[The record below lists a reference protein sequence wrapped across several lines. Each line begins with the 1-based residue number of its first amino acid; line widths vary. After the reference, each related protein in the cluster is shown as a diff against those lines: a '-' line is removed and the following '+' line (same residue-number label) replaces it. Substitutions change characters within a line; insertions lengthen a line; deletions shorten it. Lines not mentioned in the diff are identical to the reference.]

1 MTGLSVFF
9 HATISRIGAQ
19 SGNSVVQLG
28 AAMRGRGFV
37 LLLAG
42 ALAMWPYIAHPQN
55 SSPDYPDRP
64 ITLVVP
70 YASGGG
76 NDVLAR
82 AVAEHMSKSLG
93 QALIIENR
101 GGAGGSVGTR
111 LVAKAAPDG
120 YTLGLG
126 GTGTLAI
133 DPTLYPNAG
142 YDPRKDFAPV
152 GLIATGPLIILVNQS
167 VAAQSVQ
174 ELIALAKAQP
184 GQLNYASAG
193 VGSGIHLGTVLF
205 AEAAGIQI
213 THVPYKGTGP
223 ALTDL
228 LGGHVQI
235 YFSSLPPAI
244 GLVKEGRLRALGL
257 TGLKRSA
264 SFPDV
269 PTVAEQG
276 LPGFEA
282 VLHYGIVAP
291 AGTPRPII
299 DKLNA
304 ALRSALRDPKVNGH
318 IANEGAEPLPTSPEE
333 YAADIDREETK
344 WSALVKK
351 TGAQEK

>member
-1 MTGLSVFF
+1 
-9 HATISRIGAQ
+9 
-19 SGNSVVQLG
+19 
-28 AAMRGRGFV
+28 MRGRAFIQ
-37 LLLAG
+37 LLAG
-42 ALAMWPYIAHPQN
+42 VLATWPLIAHPQS

-64 ITLVVP
+64 ITLIVP

-76 NDVLAR
+76 NDAMAR
-82 AVAEHMSKSLG
+82 SVAEHMSKSLG
-93 QALIIENR
+93 QAMVIENR

-111 LVAKAAPDG
+111 QVAKATPDG

-133 DPTLYPNAG
+133 DPTLYPNVG
-142 YDPRKDFAPV
+142 YDPRKDFAPI
-152 GLIATGPLIILVNQS
+152 GLIATSPLIILVNQS
-167 VAAQSVQ
+167 VPARNVQ
-174 ELIALAKAQP
+174 ELIALAKAEP
-184 GQLNYASAG
+184 GKLNYASAG
-193 VGSGIHLGTVLF
+193 PGSGIHLGTVLF
-205 AEAAGIQI
+205 AETAGIDL
-213 THVPYKGTGP
+213 THIPYKGSGP

-235 YFSSLPPAI
+235 YFSSLPPAV
-244 GLVKEGRLRALGL
+244 GLVKEGKLHALGV

-291 AGTPRPII
+291 AGTPRAIV

-304 ALRSALRDPKVNGH
+304 ALRAALADPKVRGH
-318 IANEGAEPLPTSPEE
+318 LATEGAEPLPMSPDE
-333 YAADIDREETK
+333 YAADIDREETR
-344 WSALVKK
+344 WAALVRKSNSQAK
-351 TGAQEK
+351 

>member
-1 MTGLSVFF
+1 MQRREFF
-9 HATISRIGAQ
+9 TLLGGAITWPVTQTSKARAQIG
-19 SGNSVVQLG
+19 
-28 AAMRGRGFV
+28 
-37 LLLAG
+37 
-42 ALAMWPYIAHPQN
+42 
-55 SSPDYPDRP
+55 YPDRP
-64 ITLVVP
+64 ITLIVP
-70 YASGGG
+70 YAPGGG
-76 NDVLAR
+76 NDVVAR
-82 AVAEHMSKSLG
+82 AVADPMSKSLG
-93 QALIIENR
+93 QPIVVEHR

-111 LVAKAAPDG
+111 QVAKAAPDG

-133 DPTLYPNAG
+133 DPTLYPNVG
-142 YDPRKDFAPV
+142 YDPRRDFSPV
-152 GLIATGPLIILVNQS
+152 GLIATSPLIVLVNQS
-167 VAAQSVQ
+167 VPARNVQ
-174 ELIALAKAQP
+174 ELIALARAQP
-184 GQLNYASAG
+184 GKLNYASAG
-193 VGSGIHLGTVLF
+193 IGSGIHLGTVLF
-205 AEAAGIQI
+205 AETAGIAL
-213 THVPYKGTGP
+213 THIPYKGSGP

-244 GLVKEGRLRALGL
+244 GLVKDGKLRALGV

-299 DKLNA
+299 DKLSA
-304 ALRSALRDPKVNGH
+304 ALREALGDSKVHNH
-318 IANEGAEPLPTSPEE
+318 IATEGAEPLPMTPDE

-351 TGAQEK
+351 SGASAK

>member
-1 MTGLSVFF
+1 MRRREFIALLGGGALWPFS
-9 HATISRIGAQ
+9 ARAQ
-19 SGNSVVQLG
+19 SPVSG
-28 AAMRGRGFV
+28 
-37 LLLAG
+37 
-42 ALAMWPYIAHPQN
+42 
-55 SSPDYPDRP
+55 YPTHP
-64 ITLVVP
+64 ITLIVP
-70 YASGGG
+70 YAPGGG
-76 NDVLAR
+76 NDVVAR
-82 AVAEHMSKSLG
+82 AITEPMGKVLG
-93 QALIIENR
+93 QPIVIENR

-111 LVAKAAPDG
+111 AVAKAAPDG

-133 DPTLYPNAG
+133 DPTLYPNVG

-152 GLIATGPLIILVNQS
+152 GLIATSPLIVVVNES
-167 VAAQSVQ
+167 VPAHNVQ

-184 GQLNYASAG
+184 GKLNYASAG
-193 VGSGIHLGTVLF
+193 TGSGIHLGTVLF
-205 AEAAGIQI
+205 AETAGIDL
-213 THVPYKGTGP
+213 THIPYKGSGP

-228 LGGHVQI
+228 LGGHVQV
-235 YFSSLPPAI
+235 YFSSLPPAV
-244 GLVKEGRLRALGL
+244 GLVKEGKLRALGV
-257 TGLKRSA
+257 TSLKRSA

-304 ALRSALRDPKVNGH
+304 ALRAALADRTVYDH
-318 IANEGAEPLPTSPEE
+318 IATEGAEPVPTTPDE
-333 YAADIDREETK
+333 YAADIDREENK

-351 TGAQEK
+351 SGATAK

>member
-1 MTGLSVFF
+1 
-9 HATISRIGAQ
+9 
-19 SGNSVVQLG
+19 
-28 AAMRGRGFV
+28 MRRREFV
-37 LLLAG
+37 LLFAG
-42 ALAMWPYIAHPQN
+42 AMATRPFAVRAQN
-55 SSPDYPDRP
+55 SLASYPDHP
-64 ITLVVP
+64 ITLIVP
-70 YASGGG
+70 YAPGGG

-82 AVAEHMSKSLG
+82 AVAEPMGKWLG
-93 QALIIENR
+93 QPLVIENR

-111 LVAKAAPDG
+111 QVAMAAPDG

-142 YDPRKDFAPV
+142 YDPRRDFAPV
-152 GLIATGPLIILVNQS
+152 GLIATSPLIVLVNNQS
-167 VAAQSVQ
+167 IPVHNVQ

-184 GQLNYASAG
+184 GKLNYASAG

-205 AEAAGIQI
+205 AEAAGIEI
-213 THVPYKGTGP
+213 THVPYKGSGP

-235 YFSSLPPAI
+235 YFSSLPPAV
-244 GLVKEGRLRALGL
+244 GLVKEGKLRALGV
-257 TGLKRSA
+257 TGSKRTI

-276 LPGFEA
+276 LPGFEV

-299 DKLNA
+299 DKLN
-304 ALRSALRDPKVNGH
+304 SALRGALDDPKVRGH
-318 IANEGAEPLPTSPEE
+318 IAAEGAEPLPTSPEE
-333 YAADIDREETK
+333 YVADIDREETK

-351 TGAQEK
+351 SGARAK

>member
-1 MTGLSVFF
+1 MQRREFIMLLG
-9 HATISRIGAQ
+9 
-19 SGNSVVQLG
+19 G
-28 AAMRGRGFV
+28 AAAWPIAAQAQ
-37 LLLAG
+37 AG
-42 ALAMWPYIAHPQN
+42 
-55 SSPDYPDRP
+55 YPDRP
-64 ITLVVP
+64 ITLIVP
-70 YASGGG
+70 YAAGGG

-82 AVAEHMSKSLG
+82 AVADPMAKILG
-93 QALIIENR
+93 QPLVVENR

-111 LVAKAAPDG
+111 QIAKAPPDG

-142 YDPRKDFAPV
+142 YDPRKDFAAV
-152 GLIATGPLIILVNQS
+152 GLIATSPLIVLVNQS
-167 VAAQSVQ
+167 VAAHTVQ

-184 GQLNYASAG
+184 GKLNYASAG
-193 VGSGIHLGTVLF
+193 PGSGIHLGTVLF
-205 AEAAGIQI
+205 ADTAGIDI
-213 THVPYKGTGP
+213 THVPYKGSGP

-235 YFSSLPPAI
+235 YFSSLPPAV
-244 GLVKEGRLRALGL
+244 GLVKDGRLRALGV

-276 LPGFEA
+276 LPGFEVA
-282 VLHYGIVAP
+282 LHYGIVAP
-291 AGTPRPII
+291 AGTPRPIV

-304 ALRSALRDPKVNGH
+304 ALRAALGDPKVHDH
-318 IANEGAEPLPTSPEE
+318 IATEGAEPLPTSPEE

-351 TGAQEK
+351 SGATAK

>member
-1 MTGLSVFF
+1 MQRREFIMLLGG
-9 HATISRIGAQ
+9 AAAWPIGAQ
-19 SGNSVVQLG
+19 AQ
-28 AAMRGRGFV
+28 
-37 LLLAG
+37 AG
-42 ALAMWPYIAHPQN
+42 
-55 SSPDYPDRP
+55 YPDHP
-64 ITLVVP
+64 ITLIVP
-70 YASGGG
+70 YAAGGG

-82 AVAEHMSKSLG
+82 AVAEPMGKLLG
-93 QALIIENR
+93 QPLVIENH

-111 LVAKAAPDG
+111 QVAKAAPDG

-133 DPTLYPNAG
+133 DPTLYPNVG
-142 YDPRKDFAPV
+142 YDPRKDFAPI
-152 GLIATGPLIILVNQS
+152 GLIATSPLIILVNQS
-167 VAAQSVQ
+167 VDAHNVQ

-184 GQLNYASAG
+184 GKLNYASAG
-193 VGSGIHLGTVLF
+193 TGSGIHLGTVLF
-205 AEAAGIQI
+205 ADTAGIDI
-213 THVPYKGTGP
+213 THIPYKGSGP

-235 YFSSLPPAI
+235 YFSSLPPAV
-244 GLVKEGRLRALGL
+244 GLVKEGKLRAHAV
-257 TGLKRSA
+257 TGLKRYA

-291 AGTPRPII
+291 AGTPRSIV

-304 ALRSALRDPKVNGH
+304 ALRAALSDPKVYGH
-318 IANEGAEPLPTSPEE
+318 IATEGAEPLPMSPDQ

-344 WSALVKK
+344 WSVLVKK
-351 TGAQEK
+351 SGATAK

>member
-28 AAMRGRGFV
+28 AAMKGRWFV

-42 ALAMWPYIAHPQN
+42 ALVGWPHIAHSQN

-76 NDVLAR
+76 N
-82 AVAEHMSKSLG
+82 
-93 QALIIENR
+93 
-101 GGAGGSVGTR
+101 
-111 LVAKAAPDG
+111 
-120 YTLGLG
+120 TLGLG

-244 GLVKEGRLRALGL
+244 GLVKEGRLRALGV

>member
-1 MTGLSVFF
+1 MQRREFFTLLGGAITWSVIRPRTAQAQTG
-9 HATISRIGAQ
+9 
-19 SGNSVVQLG
+19 
-28 AAMRGRGFV
+28 
-37 LLLAG
+37 
-42 ALAMWPYIAHPQN
+42 
-55 SSPDYPDRP
+55 YPDRP
-64 ITLVVP
+64 ITLIVP
-70 YASGGG
+70 YAPGGG

-82 AVAEHMSKSLG
+82 AVAEPMSKSLG
-93 QALIIENR
+93 QSLVIENR
-101 GGAGGSVGTR
+101 GGGGGSIGTR
-111 LVAKAAPDG
+111 QVAKAAPDG

-133 DPTLYPNAG
+133 DPTLYPNVG

-152 GLIATGPLIILVNQS
+152 GLIATSPLIILVNQS
-167 VAAQSVQ
+167 VPARNVK

-184 GQLNYASAG
+184 GKLNYASAG
-193 VGSGIHLGTVLF
+193 IGSGIHLGTVLF
-205 AEAAGIQI
+205 AETAGIEL
-213 THVPYKGTGP
+213 THIPYKGSGP

-244 GLVKEGRLRALGL
+244 GLVKDGKLRALGV
-257 TGLKRSA
+257 TGLKRST

-304 ALRSALRDPKVNGH
+304 SLRAALGDSKVHDH
-318 IANEGAEPLPTSPEE
+318 IATEGAEPLPTSPDE
-333 YAADIDREETK
+333 YAADIDREESK

-351 TGAQEK
+351 SGASVK

>member
-1 MTGLSVFF
+1 MQRREFITLLGGVAVWPLAVQAQGLP
-9 HATISRIGAQ
+9 
-19 SGNSVVQLG
+19 
-28 AAMRGRGFV
+28 
-37 LLLAG
+37 AG
-42 ALAMWPYIAHPQN
+42 
-55 SSPDYPDRP
+55 YPDHP
-64 ITLVVP
+64 ITQNVP
-70 YASGGG
+70 YAPGGG
-76 NDVLAR
+76 NEVLAR
-82 AVAEHMSKSLG
+82 AVADPMAKILG
-93 QALIIENR
+93 QPLVVENR

-111 LVAKAAPDG
+111 QIAKAPPDG

-152 GLIATGPLIILVNQS
+152 GLIATSPLIVLVNQS
-167 VAAQSVQ
+167 VAAHTVQ

-184 GQLNYASAG
+184 GKLNYASAG
-193 VGSGIHLGTVLF
+193 PGSGIHLGTVLF
-205 AEAAGIQI
+205 ADTAGIDI
-213 THVPYKGTGP
+213 THVPYKGSGP

-235 YFSSLPPAI
+235 YFSSLPPAV
-244 GLVKEGRLRALGL
+244 GLVKEGKVRALAV
-257 TGLKRSA
+257 TGLKRSGT
-264 SFPDV
+264 FPDM

-291 AGTPRPII
+291 AGTPRPIV

-304 ALRSALRDPKVNGH
+304 ALRAALGDPKVHGH
-318 IANEGAEPLPTSPEE
+318 IATEGAEPLPTSPDE

-351 TGAQEK
+351 SGASAK

>member
-28 AAMRGRGFV
+28 AAMKGRWFV

-42 ALAMWPYIAHPQN
+42 ALVGWPHIAHSQN

-133 DPTLYPNAG
+133 DPTLYPM
-142 YDPRKDFAPV
+142 R
-152 GLIATGPLIILVNQS
+152 ATIH
-167 VAAQSVQ
+167 
-174 ELIALAKAQP
+174 AKTLRRSGSSQP
-184 GQLNYASAG
+184 A
-193 VGSGIHLGTVLF
+193 
-205 AEAAGIQI
+205 
-213 THVPYKGTGP
+213 
-223 ALTDL
+223 
-228 LGGHVQI
+228 
-235 YFSSLPPAI
+235 
-244 GLVKEGRLRALGL
+244 R
-257 TGLKRSA
+257 
-264 SFPDV
+264 
-269 PTVAEQG
+269 
-276 LPGFEA
+276 
-282 VLHYGIVAP
+282 
-291 AGTPRPII
+291 
-299 DKLNA
+299 
-304 ALRSALRDPKVNGH
+304 
-318 IANEGAEPLPTSPEE
+318 
-333 YAADIDREETK
+333 
-344 WSALVKK
+344 
-351 TGAQEK
+351 

>member
-1 MTGLSVFF
+1 
-9 HATISRIGAQ
+9 
-19 SGNSVVQLG
+19 
-28 AAMRGRGFV
+28 MRRREFI
-37 LLLAG
+37 LFSAG
-42 ALAMWPYIAHPQN
+42 AMAAWPLEAQPQN
-55 SSPDYPDRP
+55 SPAGYPDHP
-64 ITLVVP
+64 ITLIVP
-70 YASGGG
+70 YAPGGG

-82 AVAEHMSKSLG
+82 AVADPMGKSLG
-93 QALIIENR
+93 QPLVIENR

-111 LVAKAAPDG
+111 QVAKAAPDG

-133 DPTLYPNAG
+133 DPTLYSNGA

-152 GLIATGPLIILVNQS
+152 GLIATSPLIILVSQS
-167 VAAQSVQ
+167 VDARNVQ
-174 ELIALAKAQP
+174 ELIALARAQP
-184 GQLNYASAG
+184 GKLNYASAG

-205 AEAAGIQI
+205 ADITGIDI
-213 THVPYKGTGP
+213 THIPYKGSGP

-235 YFSSLPPAI
+235 YFSSLPPAV
-244 GLVKEGRLRALGL
+244 GLVKDGKLRALGV
-257 TGLKRSA
+257 TGLKRSP

-291 AGTPRPII
+291 AGTPRPIV

-304 ALRSALRDPKVNGH
+304 ALRAALSDPKVHSH
-318 IANEGAEPLPTSPEE
+318 IAIEGAEPLSTSPDE

-351 TGAQEK
+351 SGATAK

>member
-1 MTGLSVFF
+1 MQRREFIMLLG
-9 HATISRIGAQ
+9 
-19 SGNSVVQLG
+19 G
-28 AAMRGRGFV
+28 AAAWPIAAQAQ
-37 LLLAG
+37 AG
-42 ALAMWPYIAHPQN
+42 
-55 SSPDYPDRP
+55 YPDRP
-64 ITLVVP
+64 ITLIVP
-70 YASGGG
+70 YAAGGG

-82 AVAEHMSKSLG
+82 AVADPMAKILG
-93 QALIIENR
+93 QPLVVENR

-111 LVAKAAPDG
+111 QIAKAPPDG

-142 YDPRKDFAPV
+142 YDPRKDFAAV
-152 GLIATGPLIILVNQS
+152 GLIATSPLIVLVNQS
-167 VAAQSVQ
+167 VAAHTVQ

-184 GQLNYASAG
+184 GKLNYASAG
-193 VGSGIHLGTVLF
+193 PGSGIHLGTVLF
-205 AEAAGIQI
+205 ADTASIDI
-213 THVPYKGTGP
+213 THVPYKGSGP

-235 YFSSLPPAI
+235 YFSSLPPAV
-244 GLVKEGRLRALGL
+244 GLVKDGRLRALGV

-276 LPGFEA
+276 LPGFEVA
-282 VLHYGIVAP
+282 LHYGIVAP
-291 AGTPRPII
+291 AGTPRPIV

-304 ALRSALRDPKVNGH
+304 ALRAALGDPKVHDH
-318 IANEGAEPLPTSPEE
+318 IATEGAEPLPTSPEE

-351 TGAQEK
+351 SGATAK

>member
-1 MTGLSVFF
+1 MIGCSQLPETVLQRREFITVLGIAAIRSVIWPLTARGQTG
-9 HATISRIGAQ
+9 
-19 SGNSVVQLG
+19 
-28 AAMRGRGFV
+28 
-37 LLLAG
+37 
-42 ALAMWPYIAHPQN
+42 
-55 SSPDYPDRP
+55 YPDRP
-64 ITLVVP
+64 ITLIVP
-70 YASGGG
+70 YAPGGG
-76 NDVLAR
+76 NDVVAR
-82 AVAEHMSKSLG
+82 SIAESMGKVLG
-93 QALIIENR
+93 QPLVIENR
-101 GGAGGSVGTR
+101 GGGGGSIGTR
-111 LVAKAAPDG
+111 QVAKASPDG

-133 DPTLYPNAG
+133 DPTLYSNVG

-152 GLIATGPLIILVNQS
+152 GLIATSPLIVLVNQD
-167 VAAQSVQ
+167 VAAHNVS

-184 GQLNYASAG
+184 GKLNYASAG
-193 VGSGIHLGTVLF
+193 SGSGIHLGTVLF
-205 AEAAGIQI
+205 AETAGIDL
-213 THVPYKGTGP
+213 THIPYKGTGP

-244 GLVKEGRLRALGL
+244 GLVKEGKLRALGVTSL
-257 TGLKRSA
+257 TRSP

-291 AGTPRPII
+291 AATPRPII

-304 ALRSALRDPKVNGH
+304 ALRSALNEPAVSNH
-318 IANEGAEPLPTSPEE
+318 LATEGAEPLPTSPAE
-333 YAADIDREETK
+333 YAADIDREEAK

-351 TGAQEK
+351 SGAAAK